1 MDDESKDI
9 LIKINREAYER
20 STFEIE
26 TQKQKIEELEKLINR
41 LRNQLVIKTQHFNRL
56 ENALNIQ
63 KKIYVYN
70 DSDSDSD

>member
-9 LIKINREAYER
+9 LIRIYREAYER
-20 STFEIE
+20 SKFEIE

-41 LRNQLVIKTQHFNRL
+41 LRNQLVIKTQDFNRL
-56 ENALNIQ
+56 EYALNTQ
-63 KKIYVYN
+63 EKVYVYN

>member
-9 LIKINREAYER
+9 LIRIYREAYER

-41 LRNQLVIKTQHFNRL
+41 LRNQLVIKTQDFNRL
-56 ENALNIQ
+56 ENVLNIQ
-63 KKIYVYN
+63 KKVYVYN

>member
-41 LRNQLVIKTQHFNRL
+41 LRNQLVIKTQDFNRL